1 MCEESAPIKAL
12 GFLQVDVSSVVD
24 HNDEAEASDFQ
35 SLLVH
40 LFAAPAPPPVAALSQ
55 IIPSENESR
64 IPTPSSSGCSG
75 EGPWTNGGAQPPE
88 DDAVMADASTEPVD
102 DGSDTF
108 MGVND
113 PYESALRGDVALSD
127 ERFQERT
134 KVFEKLLTFVNSECK
149 QPEGNLLDII
159 GDEI

>member
-12 GFLQVDVSSVVD
+12 GFLQTDVSSVVD
-24 HNDEAEASDFQ
+24 HNNDTEASDFQ

-40 LFAAPAPPPVAALSQ
+40 LFAAPAPPPVAALTQ
-55 IIPSENESR
+55 NIPSENESR

-75 EGPWTNGGAQPPE
+75 EGPWTNGSAQASEE
-88 DDAVMADASTEPVD
+88 DAMMADASTEAV
-102 DGSDTF
+102 GERSDTF

-113 PYESALRGDVALSD
+113 PYEVALRGDAALSD

-134 KVFEKLLTFVNSECK
+134 KVFEKLLTFVNPECK
-149 QPEGNLLDII
+149 QPEGNLLDIL